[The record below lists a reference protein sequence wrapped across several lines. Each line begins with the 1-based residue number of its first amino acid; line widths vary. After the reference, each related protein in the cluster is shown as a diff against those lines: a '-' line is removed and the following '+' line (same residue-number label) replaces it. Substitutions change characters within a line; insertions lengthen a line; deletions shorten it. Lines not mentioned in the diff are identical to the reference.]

1 MRIGSQSPRSRVA
14 RGEVAY
20 SDGPDASSLISDLGM
35 DLFEWQNDVL
45 FDWLSKDADNK
56 PTYVT
61 CGLDVPRQNGKNA
74 ILEPFEIF
82 VLAIY
87 GWHVLHTAHRVKTTK
102 KSFRRL
108 VRYFTDKKHPEVS
121 DLVEKIRYT
130 NGEEAIYLTNGA
142 SIEFASRTSG
152 AARGYDDIQLVVY
165 DEAQELTDVQYD
177 SIAPTL
183 SASSTGERM
192 SVYTGTPVYEGCPG
206 TVFPRM
212 RAAAL
217 NLTPK
222 KTTWSTWATDRCPR
236 RDAIFE
242 DVVDEIY
249 ATNPSM
255 GLLLDID
262 YMESEFAAFETVGF
276 AQEHLDWW
284 SPIKTVDRA
293 IPEHLWTSTE
303 IDEIGDKYTGK
314 QAFGVKFA
322 PDGSYCV
329 IVGCKLSANGRR
341 GAIELLEVCDT
352 ATGVMPIAETLIRAK
367 TKTSCVIIDGLSGAD
382 ALCDALHEM
391 KAPRGYVL
399 RPNTGDVISAA
410 VNFLDALKDKS
421 LNHTPNEDLDRSA
434 TQSVKRAI
442 GKRGG
447 WGFGSTESV
456 SSMPIEAAAL
466 AFHGARRTKRNPKR
480 KQKLL

>member
-1 MRIGSQSPRSRVA
+1 
-14 RGEVAY
+14 
-20 SDGPDASSLISDLGM
+20 M
-35 DLFEWQNDVL
+35 DLFEWQRDVL
-45 FDWLSKDADNK
+45 NDWLSKDGDNK
-56 PTYVT
+56 PSFVT

-108 VRYFTDKKHPEVS
+108 VRYFTDKKHPELS

-130 NGEEAIYLTNGA
+130 NGEEAIYLNNGG

-152 AARGYDDIQLVVY
+152 AARGYDDIQLVIY

-206 TVFPRM
+206 TVFGRV
-212 RAAAL
+212 RSAAL
-217 NLTPK
+217 NVTPK
-222 KTTWSTWATDRCPR
+222 KTTWSTWAIDRCPR
-236 RDAIFE
+236 RDAIFD
-242 DVVDEIY
+242 DVIDDIY
-249 ATNPSM
+249 LTNPSM

-262 YMESEFAAFETVGF
+262 FMESEFAAFETVGF

-284 SPIKTVDRA
+284 SPLKTVDRA
-293 IPEHLWTSTE
+293 IPEKLWKASE
-303 IDEIGDKYTGK
+303 IEEIGDSFTGK

-329 IVGCKLSANGRR
+329 IVGCKLAANGKK
-341 GAIELLEVCDT
+341 GAVELLEMCDT
-352 ATGVMPIAETLIRAK
+352 SLGVRPIAENLMKAR
-367 TKTSCVIIDGLSGAD
+367 TKTACVVIDGLSGAD
-382 ALCDALHEM
+382 ALCDALYEL
-391 KAPRGYVL
+391 KAPRGYVV
-399 RPNTGDVISAA
+399 RPSTSDVISAA
-410 VNFLDALKDKS
+410 INLLDGVKAKTLY
-421 LNHTPNEDLDRSA
+421 HTQEEDLDRSA
-434 TQSVKRAI
+434 TQCVKRAI

-456 SSMPIEAAAL
+456 SSIPIEAAAL
-466 AFHGARRTKRNPKR
+466 AYSGARKTRRNPKR